1 MSTYRYWEVRRDVY
15 DTLSKKKIKNYRSF
29 ADMKRLF
36 ARRFWIIMGGIM
48 ISLVT
53 FLVLSFAYPNKPW
66 YMIPCVIIIGLIIY
80 SEFYESKMYNP
91 IERKKEIGERNLRLE
106 QYLDDVREV
115 LQSHGIKT
123 TEQITVLKEECK
135 KQVDTHNSTFKS
147 ISGKIYDMLVGVPL
161 GAFISALIYND
172 KGNEVIINIFSL
184 IIIGLSIISIANIFK
199 KISYYSS
206 GNFKDKFLLDVICE
220 LEYINTYK

>member
-1 MSTYRYWEVRRDVY
+1 MATYRYWEIRRDVY

-29 ADMKRLF
+29 ADMKKLF
-36 ARRFWIIMGGIM
+36 ARMFWIIMGGII
-48 ISLVT
+48 ISLVI
-53 FLVLSFAYPNKPW
+53 FLVLFIAYPNKFW
-66 YMIPCVIIIGLIIY
+66 YLIPLVFIIGFIIY
-80 SEFYESKMYNP
+80 SEFFENKMYNSS
-91 IERKKEIGERNLRLE
+91 ERKKELGERNLRLE

-123 TEQITVLKEECK
+123 TEQIAILKEECE
-135 KQVDTHNSTFKS
+135 KQIKTHNAAFKS
-147 ISGKIYDMLVGVPL
+147 ISSKTYDMLIGVPL

-184 IIIGLSIISIANIFK
+184 IIIGFTIIGIANIFK

-206 GNFKDKFLLDVICE
+206 GNFKDKFILDVICE
-220 LEYINTYK
+220 LEYLS